1 MEINFTGIRNAS
13 YIIEKTSKGSFPIKD
28 RILNV
33 QLTNDAKGYELSDF
47 INLTKPTGKH
57 FINPF
62 HKDFINI
69 DHFSINKNDM
79 PTLYLNGEPLVTTD
93 EHLPLFS
100 FIAKL
105 TKKIAKMPEE
115 EFINDLGYLKS
126 AYADKALLMSRKI
139 SEELDEP
146 FPHCLERFHQPD
158 KIKKGAAKI
167 NNLIQEM
174 MAEYFA

>member
-33 QLTNDAKGYELSDF
+33 QLTNDANGYELSDF
-47 INLTKPTGKH
+47 INLTKPTGKL

-69 DHFSINKNDM
+69 DHFSINQNDM
-79 PTLYLNGEPLVTTD
+79 PTLYLNGEPLVTSD

-105 TKKIAKMPEE
+105 TKKLRKC
-115 EFINDLGYLKS
+115 LK
-126 AYADKALLMSRKI
+126 K
-139 SEELDEP
+139 
-146 FPHCLERFHQPD
+146 
-158 KIKKGAAKI
+158 
-167 NNLIQEM
+167 NL
-174 MAEYFA
+174 